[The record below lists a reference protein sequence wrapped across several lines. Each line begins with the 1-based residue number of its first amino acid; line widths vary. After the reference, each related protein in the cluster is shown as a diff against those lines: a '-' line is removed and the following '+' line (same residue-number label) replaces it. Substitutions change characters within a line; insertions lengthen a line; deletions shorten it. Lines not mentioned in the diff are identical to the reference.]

1 MAKVKD
7 LTGKRFGRLVVIELA
22 GKSANGKYQWKCK
35 CDCGNY
41 IIVKG
46 NSLTTGHTKSCG
58 CLEKETKRVVN
69 TVHGLRK
76 RPLYKV
82 WLNMKD
88 RCYNPNN
95 SHFKYYGGKGI
106 IVCNEWKNDFKTFYD
121 WMSSNGYKEGMS
133 IDRINNSLG
142 YSPSNCRVIPFRE
155 QSSNRTT
162 NYSIMYEGHFYT
174 VAELSKLLNV
184 KSSTLYSKLRRHGRI

>member
-1 MAKVKD
+1 
-7 LTGKRFGRLVVIELA
+7 
-22 GKSANGKYQWKCK
+22 
-35 CDCGNY
+35 
-41 IIVKG
+41 
-46 NSLTTGHTKSCG
+46 
-58 CLEKETKRVVN
+58 
-69 TVHGLRK
+69 
-76 RPLYKV
+76 
-82 WLNMKD
+82 MKD

-95 SHFKYYGGKGI
+95 NHFKYYGGKGI
-106 IVCNEWKNDFKTFYD
+106 IVCNEWKNDFKNFYD

-142 YSPSNCRVIPFRE
+142 YSPSNCRVIPFSE

-184 KSSTLYSKLRRHGRI
+184 KSSTLYSRLRRHGRI

>member
-1 MAKVKD
+1 MVKVKD

-69 TVHGLRK
+69 TVHGLR
-76 RPLYKV
+76 RHPLYKV

-95 SHFKYYGGKGI
+95 NHFKYYGGKGI
-106 IVCNEWKNDFKTFYD
+106 TMFDDWKLDGREFEYFLSTNGFNKTL
-121 WMSSNGYKEGMS
+121 E
-133 IDRINNSLG
+133 IDRINPDFG
-142 YSPSNCRVIPFRE
+142 YEPWNIQFISSKDNKVKMMSDKKRSPQQIEEDRIKYFQRK
-155 QSSNRTT
+155 TDFFK
-162 NYSIMYEGHFYT
+162 NYKKGKFIE
-174 VAELSKLLNV
+174 EN
-184 KSSTLYSKLRRHGRI
+184 